1 MANRKMYSFKLD
13 EELIDW
19 FRSEAQSD
27 NRSLSN
33 LIETTLLEAKQKSEK
48 EKSINDV
55 EASK

>member
-33 LIETTLLEAKQKSEK
+33 LIETTLLEAKQKSER